1 MFEPGQKYSRW
12 QSVVKRHQK
21 QIWAACRRYARDDE
35 ATLRD
40 LVQEVCLVLWLKI
53 DRLRPNVSAGEERLW
68 VLFQTRTA
76 LRLCRKKYITR
87 EECLE
92 MVSIDLVN
100 SCRREES
107 ETLDEL
113 VAWLPEAD
121 RQLVDLYRQGY
132 PVAEIAGQLG
142 IAPASVRTRM
152 HRIVK
157 KLKATIEN
165 NNKQ

>member
-1 MFEPGQKYSRW
+1 
-12 QSVVKRHQK
+12 
-21 QIWAACRRYARDDE
+21 
-35 ATLRD
+35 
-40 LVQEVCLVLWLKI
+40 
-53 DRLRPNVSAGEERLW
+53 
-68 VLFQTRTA
+68 
-76 LRLCRKKYITR
+76 
-87 EECLE
+87 
-92 MVSIDLVN
+92 MVSIDLVD

-132 PVAEIAGQLG
+132 PIAEIAGQLG

>member
-68 VLFQTRTA
+68 CSSR
-76 LRLCRKKYITR
+76 
-87 EECLE
+87 
-92 MVSIDLVN
+92 
-100 SCRREES
+100 
-107 ETLDEL
+107 
-113 VAWLPEAD
+113 
-121 RQLVDLYRQGY
+121 
-132 PVAEIAGQLG
+132 PVPPCGCAARNISHARN
-142 IAPASVRTRM
+142 ASRW
-152 HRIVK
+152 
-157 KLKATIEN
+157 
-165 NNKQ
+165 